1 MNQQTSMDAIGI
13 AAALDELDKICRSFD
28 RVPGAKAVFPQALE
42 TTGRICGAVQLQG
55 YLYDKTRAVL
65 VPCGGQ
71 SPRALSTLA
80 MPNHLFEILSG
91 AKGRIAGQPFELN
104 NMSQSH
110 PWWNFHELNRA
121 AIKSNR
127 LAAIY
132 PLVSAREV
140 LGLVALDSDEL
151 EKVNMAGSD
160 KLLTLAC
167 SQIALGLSHLSLVST
182 IRRTSFQSR
191 LKALELETLQDV
203 GVAFAGSLDIKQL
216 TGDLLIRVISILNVN
231 RAAVLLDN
239 QPERDGG
246 EKAFRPEVVES
257 FGLQELEEKL
267 VDSLAGCPQAS
278 ANLLENSPTVINDPA
293 LAGTLGCRNLM
304 VVPIQ
309 YKGQLLGAILVGD
322 KESRSEP
329 EPAFGDDD
337 LRLLGAMAGQ
347 AGAAISN
354 ARLYSDVLRMKNFN
368 ENILTSIASG
378 VITVGAD
385 NRVVS
390 FNDSAARIF
399 TIPPARAVGMDFGE
413 LFTQLG
419 LEALTDKITTVKNSG
434 EHFQEMNV
442 EPSGSG
448 DKKLSLNISATPF
461 SGEQDTSGMRTGSGT
476 GLVISV
482 ENVSEGARV
491 KDTLRRYVSANVADL
506 VLEEG
511 HQLVLGGKLCEVTVL
526 FADIRGFTSLSERRS
541 PQQVVK
547 LLNSYFDLIIDVVF
561 RYNGTV
567 DKIVGDEIMVLF
579 GAPFPLADDTERA
592 VSCSIEMLAELEKFN
607 AVRVQEGHS
616 AIRIGIGLNR
626 GNVISGNIGSAKHM
640 DYTVIGDAVNLASRL
655 VDNAAPGQIL
665 LTRSVAGQLG
675 DSFACHGIG
684 EITVKGKR
692 DPVEVF
698 EIASE
703 KQ

>member
-1 MNQQTSMDAIGI
+1 MNQQTSIDSIDI
-13 AAALDELDKICRSFD
+13 AVTLDELEKLCRSFD
-28 RVPGAKAVFPQALE
+28 RVPSAQAVFPQVLE
-42 TTGRICGAVQLQG
+42 TTGRICGEIQLQG
-55 YLYDKTRAVL
+55 YLYNKIRAML
-65 VPCGGQ
+65 EPCGGS
-71 SPRALSTLA
+71 SPKTLSSLA

-91 AKGRIAGQPFELN
+91 PKGRIADQPFELN
-104 NMSQSH
+104 NLSQSH
-110 PWWNFHELNRA
+110 PWWNFHELNRE
-121 AIKSNR
+121 AIDSNR
-127 LAAIY
+127 IVALY
-132 PLVSAREV
+132 PLVSAREI
-140 LGLVALDSDEL
+140 LGLVALDCGGL
-151 EKVNMAGSD
+151 KKVSEAGSNN
-160 KLLTLAC
+160 LLALAC

-203 GVAFAGSLDIKQL
+203 GVAFAGSLNIKQL

-239 QPERDGG
+239 QPGRDNSTR
-246 EKAFRPEVVES
+246 AFRPAVVES
-257 FGLQELEEKL
+257 FGLEELEETL
-267 VDSLAGCPQAS
+267 VDSLACCPQAS
-278 ANLLENSPTVINDPA
+278 TNLLENSPTVINDPS

-329 EPAFGDDD
+329 EPTFGDDD

-385 NRVVS
+385 NRVDS
-390 FNDSAARIF
+390 FNDSATRIF
-399 TIPPARAVGMDFGE
+399 ALPPTSAVGMSFEKLLD
-413 LFTQLG
+413 QLG
-419 LEALTDKITTVKNSG
+419 LSELAGKIAAVKNSG

-442 EPSGSG
+442 AASGPG
-448 DKKLSLNISATPF
+448 DKQLTLNVSVTPLST
-461 SGEQDTSGMRTGSGT
+461 EQDVGNFEADSGV

-491 KDTLRRYVSANVADL
+491 KDTLRRYVSANVADM

-511 HQLVLGGKLCEVTVL
+511 HKLVLGGKLCEVTVL

-541 PQQVVK
+541 PQDIVE

-592 VSCSIEMLAELEKFN
+592 VRCAIEMLAELEKFN
-607 AVRVQEGHS
+607 ASGAENGQ
-616 AIRIGIGLNR
+616 APIRIGIGLNR

-665 LTRSVAGQLG
+665 LTRSVAVQLE
-675 DSFACHGIG
+675 DRFPCHRIG

-692 DPVEVF
+692 DPVEIF
-698 EIASE
+698 EIASN